1 MSELLDPHPWPDAL
15 AELRRELRLRHLSW
29 KTERAYVAWTQ
40 RFIRFHQG
48 RHPRDLH
55 AEEVKA
61 FLSHLAQDRQ
71 VAAATQN
78 NAKAALRFLYRQALD
93 LELPGLDG
101 IVHAKLSRRLPRVL
115 AAEEIAR
122 ILARVAGPHGLV
134 LKLLYGSGLRLMEGL
149 RLRVEDVDLRSREIF
164 VQQGKGGKDRITIL
178 PQCLVEPM
186 RVHLDGVRALH
197 QADLAVGLGAVTPPH
212 ALDRRFPHGGR
223 SWPWQWV
230 FPARWPS
237 VDPRSS
243 ELRRHHLG
251 PESVQRAMR
260 AAVRQAG
267 LARWATPHMLR
278 HSFATHLLQSGQDIL
293 TVQELLGHARIE
305 TTLIYIH
312 LVGRGRR
319 SIPSPLDRLGP

>member
-1 MSELLDPHPWPDAL
+1 MLEALDPSFPPDAL

-29 KTERAYVAWTQ
+29 KTERAYVAWVQ
-40 RFIRFHQG
+40 RFIRYHQG

-55 AEEVKA
+55 AAEVKA

-93 LELPGLDG
+93 LELPELDD
-101 IVHAKLSRRLPRVL
+101 IVHAKVSRRLPRVL
-115 AAEEIAR
+115 SAEEVGR
-122 ILARVAGPHGLV
+122 ILDRVPGPHGLV

-149 RLRVEDVDLRSREIF
+149 RLRVEDVDLGSGEIF

-178 PQCLVEPM
+178 PQCLVGPM
-186 RVHLDGVRALH
+186 RAHLAGVRALH
-197 QADLAVGLGAVTPPH
+197 QADLAVGLGTVALPQ

-223 SWPWQWV
+223 AWAWQWV
-230 FPARWPS
+230 FPARRTS
-237 VDPRSS
+237 VDPRSGA
-243 ELRRHHLG
+243 LRRHHLA
-251 PESVQRAMR
+251 PDSVQRAMQ

-267 LARWATPHMLR
+267 LGKRATPHMLR

-293 TVQELLGHARIE
+293 TLQELLGHARIE

-319 SIPSPLDRLGP
+319 SIPSPLDGLAP